1 MMKSISQ
8 MIGLAIAKASAQVTG
23 SGTGSLILDVK
34 DYKSVAF
41 VIYPTAVAAAD
52 ADNTMAFTVQ
62 EGDSALGYDMADV
75 QSDRYHD
82 SYTCDSTSDANT
94 VHKVGVSV
102 GNKRYMRLKWTETG
116 TVDMTFSSIAI
127 LGGPAE
133 APVN

>member
-8 MIGLAIAKASAQVTG
+8 MIGPAIAKASAQVTG
-23 SGTGSLILDVK
+23 NGTGTLILDVK

-75 QSDRYHD
+75 ASDRYQD
-82 SYTCDSTSDANT
+82 TYTCNSTAHANT
-94 VHKVGVSV
+94 VKKVGVSV

-116 TVDMTFSSIAI
+116 TVDMTFSSIAV

-133 APVN
+133 APVS